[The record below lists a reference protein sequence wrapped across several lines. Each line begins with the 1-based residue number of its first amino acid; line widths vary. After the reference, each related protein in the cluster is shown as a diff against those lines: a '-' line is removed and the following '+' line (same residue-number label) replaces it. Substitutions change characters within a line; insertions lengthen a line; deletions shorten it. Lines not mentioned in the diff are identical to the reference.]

1 MNEKLDQ
8 ILAEMKAGF
17 TEVNHKLT
25 SIQEQVVRNSEA
37 ITEILDGQQRQDRI
51 LEMLSKRSIEQEAD
65 IKDFKRM
72 R

>member
-8 ILAEMKAGF
+8 ILAEMKVGF
-17 TEVNHKLT
+17 KEVNHKLN

-51 LEMLSKRSIEQEAD
+51 LEMLSVRSIEQEAD

>member
-1 MNEKLDQ
+1 
-8 ILAEMKAGF
+8 MKVGF
-17 TEVNHKLT
+17 KEVNHKLN

-37 ITEILDGQQRQDRI
+37 ITEILEVQQRQDRI
-51 LEMLSKRSIEQEAD
+51 LEMLSVRSIEQEAD